1 MHLCGIFAPLSVLHH
16 VSRASTVFPQLFF
29 DYFIRYAVSYQ
40 LQGPRIEDKDC
51 ALKYYCDDECY
62 NMYSHIVIWMVFT
75 PAFQLSIELISSPLA
90 LLVALWGMTSNVTLR
105 MMLRYGR
112 EETSTPQKSLLPR

>member
-1 MHLCGIFAPLSVLHH
+1 
-16 VSRASTVFPQLFF
+16 
-29 DYFIRYAVSYQ
+29 
-40 LQGPRIEDKDC
+40 
-51 ALKYYCDDECY
+51 
-62 NMYSHIVIWMVFT
+62 MVFT